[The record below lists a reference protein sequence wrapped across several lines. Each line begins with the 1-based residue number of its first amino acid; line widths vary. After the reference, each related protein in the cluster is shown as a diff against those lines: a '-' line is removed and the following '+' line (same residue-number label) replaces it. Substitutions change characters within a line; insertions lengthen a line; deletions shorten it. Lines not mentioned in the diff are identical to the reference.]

1 MRERLVW
8 PWFFITFFV
17 TLHCSSAL
25 IAAESPVASNGYL
38 RLLRFSPDGRYV
50 LAQDD
55 SWVAIL
61 TVDPLAILF
70 RASAEN
76 AGSADFTPDS
86 RDVVFVSAGYLE
98 RWHISDG
105 SRMGRIPVT
114 PGQCETETLSP
125 DGRALACVDSAG
137 TLALADLV
145 SGEVVRWKKALGTAS
160 IDRPWQLGT
169 DKTMEQSIKGV
180 VTYSGERG
188 SARIAFSPDGR
199 FLIAVPKVY
208 DSSGFAWDR
217 RENRKVKLGG
227 GLKRL
232 RWAEE
237 DALETPHFVFVTP
250 DGLVISGRWSERM
263 IEPATLVTFPSGKV
277 ILKLKV
283 PPGALHRATDTAF
296 VIVRPYGRYTLPPSG
311 MEAFAASGFSMAYPY
326 SQHGAVAVE
335 MSTGQVITSE
345 TPALDVLGKYYVAEV
360 STGEV
365 GLYERGKGLKASVSL
380 KPH

>member
-1 MRERLVW
+1 MAKLLQFIAVVS
-8 PWFFITFFV
+8 FFLA
-17 TLHCSSAL
+17 TLLCSSAL
-25 IAAESPVASNGYL
+25 VAAGTPVGNGYV

-55 SWVAIL
+55 SRVTIL
-61 TVDPLAILF
+61 AVDPLAVLLW
-70 RASAEN
+70 APAEN

-86 RDVVFVSAGYLE
+86 RDVMFVSAGYLE

-105 SRMGRIPVT
+105 SHMARIPVT

-145 SGEVVRWKKALGTAS
+145 SGEVVRWKNALGTAS

-199 FLIAVPKVY
+199 FLVAVPKVY

-217 RENRKVKLGG
+217 RENRKVTLGE

-250 DGLVISGRWSERM
+250 DRLVISGRWSERM
-263 IEPATLVTFPSGKV
+263 IEPATVVTFPSGKV
-277 ILKLKV
+277 MSKLKI
-283 PPGALHRATDTAF
+283 PPGVLHRATDTTV
-296 VIVRPYGRYTLPPSG
+296 VIVRPYGRYTPPPSA
-311 MEAFAASGFSMAYPY
+311 MKAFAADGFSMVYPY
-326 SQHGAVAVE
+326 SQYGAVAVE
-335 MSTGQVITSE
+335 MSTGQVITSD
-345 TPALDVLGKYYVAEV
+345 TPALDVLGKYYIEAH
-360 STGEV
+360 TGEV

-380 KPH
+380 EAR